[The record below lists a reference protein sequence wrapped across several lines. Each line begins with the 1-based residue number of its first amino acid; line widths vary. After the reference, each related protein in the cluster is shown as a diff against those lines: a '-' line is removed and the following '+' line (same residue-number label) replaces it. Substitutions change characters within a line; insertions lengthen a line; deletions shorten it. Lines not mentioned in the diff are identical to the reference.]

1 MLYPYRLVSE
11 DRLSVG
17 KNDQV
22 DSPASGFLE
31 IVGILCDLFD
41 ELPTVLYLPEGTA
54 MTLLFR
60 DVAYQ
65 QRDIIDCVGSLAA
78 QVDKKLPLRFYGT
91 TDSRETAELAI
102 QMDTQNSGEAVAR
115 VRSVSGRPIGQMSS
129 LGVHLDLPDSQCM
142 EHLAAVASAMTL
154 NSPMVGVVSRKHEQF
169 VKDCGLL
176 VPTEGSAFTYFSWFP
191 EISSSQC
198 LYALHAEH
206 KMQLWQ
212 SFLADRQQ
220 PKEFDWLWDHYYFEG
235 SHFLLE
241 WELALRMVLERLRFQ
256 VERTE
261 HNYRVLD
268 GSGQECHFDFTRGGC
283 AEKVFL
289 KLLFPVDL
297 R

>member
-1 MLYPYRLVSE
+1 M
-11 DRLSVG
+11 
-17 KNDQV
+17 
-22 DSPASGFLE
+22 
-31 IVGILCDLFD
+31 
-41 ELPTVLYLPEGTA
+41 
-54 MTLLFR
+54 
-60 DVAYQ
+60 
-65 QRDIIDCVGSLAA
+65 
-78 QVDKKLPLRFYGT
+78 
-91 TDSRETAELAI
+91 
-102 QMDTQNSGEAVAR
+102 
-115 VRSVSGRPIGQMSS
+115 
-129 LGVHLDLPDSQCM
+129 
-142 EHLAAVASAMTL
+142 
-154 NSPMVGVVSRKHEQF
+154 
-169 VKDCGLL
+169 
-176 VPTEGSAFTYFSWFP
+176 PTEGSAFTYFSWFP

-198 LYALHAEH
+198 LYALLAEH

-289 KLLFPVDL
+289 KLLFPVDS

>member
-1 MLYPYRLVSE
+1 MLYPYRLVFE
-11 DRLSVG
+11 ERLSVE
-17 KNDQV
+17 KNDQI
-22 DSPASGFLE
+22 DSPAGGFLE

-41 ELPTVLYLPEGTA
+41 ELPTVLYLPGGTA

-60 DVAYQ
+60 DVVYQ
-65 QRDIIDCVGSLAA
+65 ERDIIDSVGALSA
-78 QVDKKLPLRFYGT
+78 QVNKTLPLRFYGT
-91 TDSRETAELAI
+91 TDSRETAEVTI
-102 QMDTQNSGEAVAR
+102 QMDEQNGGEAVAR
-115 VRSVSGRPIGQMSS
+115 VRSVSGRRTGQLHG
-129 LGVHLDLPDSQCM
+129 LGVHLDLPDSQHM
-142 EHLAAVASAMTL
+142 EHLAAVAIAMTL

-169 VKDCGLL
+169 VNDCGLL
-176 VPTEGSAFTYFSWFP
+176 VPTEGSAFTYFSWSP
-191 EISSSQC
+191 ETSPSQC

-241 WELALRMVLERLRFQ
+241 WELALRMVLEKLRFQ

-261 HNYRVLD
+261 HSYRVLD

-289 KLLFPVDL
+289 KLLFPVDS